1 MELISSSVTP
11 NKASIF
17 EEPRLTKEENE
28 EATHNYYTTR
38 VRPRGDKRD
47 YRKAWIIRVLGPVL
61 PRLGPYY
68 LLPVLNHALPG
79 ALILVKP
86 RAYEVY
92 GAWRSWHRPWG
103 SSSIR
108 VAKKIAR
115 RFFYTGLP

>member
-1 MELISSSVTP
+1 MELISSSVTT

-28 EATHNYYTTR
+28 EATHDYYATR
-38 VRPRGDKRD
+38 VRPRGDERD
-47 YRKAWIIRVLGPVL
+47 YRKAWIIQVLGPVL

-68 LLPVLNHALPG
+68 LLLVLNHALPG

-92 GAWRSWHRPWG
+92 RAWRG
-103 SSSIR
+103 
-108 VAKKIAR
+108 
-115 RFFYTGLP
+115 